1 MVNRVDQLMLLLNLL
16 LGFVSFVPLPT
27 RLVAEHTVGADART
41 ASLLY
46 GATLTGTAVAFNLIW
61 RHLVRAELLVAGLA
75 PEFVRDVTIRY
86 LLGLAGYVAA
96 TLLALAGPLLTVLAS
111 ALLALMFALGPSGRP
126 AFAPADTAGE
136 HG

>member
-1 MVNRVDQLMLLLNLL
+1 MLLLNLLL

-46 GATLTGTAVAFNLIW
+46 
-61 RHLVRAELLVAGLA
+61 
-75 PEFVRDVTIRY
+75 VRDITIRY

-96 TLLALAGPLLTVLAS
+96 LLALAGPRLTELAS
-111 ALLALMFALGPSGRP
+111 PLLALMLALGPSMRP
-126 AFAPADTAGE
+126 AFTPADTTGE
-136 HG
+136 PG

>member
-1 MVNRVDQLMLLLNLL
+1 M
-16 LGFVSFVPLPT
+16 
-27 RLVAEHTVGADART
+27 GADART

-46 GATLTGTAVAFNLIW
+46 GATLIGSAIAFNLIW

-75 PEFVRDVTIRY
+75 PEFVRDITIRY

-96 TLLALAGPLLTVLAS
+96 TLLALVVPLLTVLVS
-111 ALLALMFALGPSGRP
+111 ALLALMFALGPSVRP
-126 AFAPADTAGE
+126 AFAPADNGGG

>member
-16 LGFVSFVPLPT
+16 LLGFVAFVPLPT

-46 GATLTGTAVAFNLIW
+46 GATLTGSAIAFNLIW
-61 RHLVRAELLVAGLA
+61 RHLVRAELLVAGLT

-86 LLGLAGYVAA
+86 LLGLAGYVTA
-96 TLLALAGPLLTVLAS
+96 TLLALVWPLLTVL
-111 ALLALMFALGPSGRP
+111 P
-126 AFAPADTAGE
+126 ARCW
-136 HG
+136 H